1 MNHNSKLLI
10 FDEISQKLT
19 NLNIENKTHFDLT
32 NKSTM
37 KIHSIAKLFVLPQ
50 DFYQLQQTITI
61 CKSLNAS
68 YFILGGGSNT
78 IFPDK
83 PFHGIIISTEKLKN
97 IHIISKTPLL
107 VECFCG
113 VPTQTLVNFCTKNC
127 LTGLEEFAGL
137 PGTVGGAL
145 YMNARCF
152 EKSINEKL
160 YQTTH
165 LEISKD
171 KTKIVTKDY
180 LPSDWNYKK
189 SPFQPTENSSPINPD
204 KIILSAVFKLTSI
217 AQDKTILEKTIIKE
231 ELQKEIQQKCNT
243 YISERKEKGHFKY
256 PSAGSVFK
264 NNHNFGK
271 PSGKIIDEAG
281 LKGTRIGGAQ
291 IAPFHANFIININHA
306 TANDIK
312 ELVTLTQNQVFQ
324 KFGYNL
330 EPEILFL

>member
-1 MNHNSKLLI
+1 MNNNSKYSS
-10 FDEISQKLT
+10 FDQISKQLT
-19 NLNIENKTHFDLT
+19 SLNIENKINFDLT

-50 DFYQLQQTITI
+50 DFSQLQQTIII
-61 CKSLNAS
+61 CKTQNTS

-78 IFPDK
+78 IFPDE
-83 PFHGIIISTEKLKN
+83 PFHGVIISMEKLN
-97 IHIISKTPLL
+97 TIHIISKTPLL

-113 VPTQTLVNFCTKNC
+113 VPMQTLVNFCTKNC

-152 EKSINEKL
+152 EKSINEKI

-165 LEISKD
+165 LEISENKSE
-171 KTKIVTKDY
+171 IITKDY
-180 LPSDWNYKK
+180 NISEWDYKK
-189 SPFQPTENSSPINPD
+189 SPFQQAQNTSPRNLN
-204 KIILSAVFKLTSI
+204 KIILSAIFKLD
-217 AQDKTILEKTIIKE
+217 QDSQETTKSQEQI
-231 ELQKEIQQKCNT
+231 QKEIQQKCNKF
-243 YISERKEKGHFKY
+243 ISERKEKGHFKY

-264 NNHNFGK
+264 NNHTFGK

-281 LKGTRIGGAQ
+281 LKGTQIRGAQ
-291 IAPFHANFIININHA
+291 IAPFHANFIINVNHA
-306 TANDIK
+306 TAKDIK
-312 ELVTLTQNQVFQ
+312 DLVTLTQNQVFQ

-330 EPEILFL
+330 EPEIIFL

>member
-1 MNHNSKLLI
+1 MNNNSKYSS
-10 FDEISQKLT
+10 FDQISKQLT
-19 NLNIENKTHFDLT
+19 SLNIENKINFDLS

-50 DFYQLQQTITI
+50 DFSQLQQTLTL
-61 CKSLNAS
+61 CKTLNTS

-78 IFPDK
+78 IFPDE
-83 PFHGIIISTEKLKN
+83 PFHGIIISMEKLN
-97 IHIISKTPLL
+97 TIHIISKTPLL
-107 VECFCG
+107 IECFCG

-152 EKSINEKL
+152 EKSINENL
-160 YQTTH
+160 FQTTH
-165 LEISKD
+165 LELSTD
-171 KTKIVTKDY
+171 EPKIVTKNY
-180 LPSDWNYKK
+180 NPSEWDYKK
-189 SPFQPTENSSPINPD
+189 SPFQQADLTNLKNPN
-204 KIILSAVFKLTSI
+204 KIILSAIFKLTLYS
-217 AQDKTILEKTIIKE
+217 QENTKSQE
-231 ELQKEIQQKCNT
+231 EMQKEIQQKCNKF
-243 YISERKEKGHFKY
+243 ISERKEKGHFKY

-281 LKGTRIGGAQ
+281 LKGIQIGGAQ
-291 IAPFHANFIININHA
+291 IAPFHANFIINVDHA
-306 TANDIK
+306 TAKNIK
-312 ELVTLTQNQVFQ
+312 DLVTLTQKQVFQ